1 MENEDQYAK
10 HKISIAK
17 QIEIMIYIPFKFP

>member
-10 HKISIAK
+10 HKTSIAK
-17 QIEIMIYIPFKFP
+17 QIEIMIHIPFKFP